1 MMVIISMDRKSDSAV
16 LVEDTG
22 SCCAFLLVSSL
33 DRIRDEFLGVI
44 IPDKHHDFVVR
55 HCLLVLVL

>member
-1 MMVIISMDRKSDSAV
+1 MMVISIDWKLDNP
-16 LVEDTG
+16 LLGEGTD
-22 SCCAFLLVSSL
+22 SCCTFLLVSSL

-55 HCLLVLVL
+55 HRLFVLLL